1 MTPFGPRRELGT
13 GAMSTRCGPGT
24 HRLSTQSATLRFLLV
39 LVGSCVLSHALV
51 PTATVQAQR
60 REMPL
65 TLREATAFAL
75 QGNLAIQIAG
85 LNPPIRAAQVTESQ
99 GIFDL
104 LTRGSLRASDS
115 RILDTATTFFDRVD
129 KKPIPGQNPQGLI
142 GQDNS
147 QEHRLALGLSQL
159 TPYGGTYDLELSETH
174 LSTTR
179 RTTGSELKAAQ
190 QGRALAFPYPFRPRN
205 DYYTSEAIIRGTQPL
220 LRNFGS
226 QVTKNQI
233 LIAQNNLTISKEDF
247 RRQVIAITSKVQQAY
262 WDLVFQKQELAL
274 GQQLLDQIRKQVT
287 VGTLAPL
294 DVLQAETTN
303 SRTQERILVAENA
316 VRAAEDHLKRVMNFS
331 LTGELA
337 DVVILPVDTPTYTD
351 VTLDQEEQI
360 RQALHQRPD
369 LIQAKLTLENQH
381 ITLVFNQNQA
391 LPTLDL
397 DATLRIN
404 GIDNRFGGS
413 FDEIDPTH
421 RYRWDVGVT
430 FRYPLQNRQ
439 AKSRVQQSQL
449 ALRQQMIRIKDLE
462 ESIMADVRN
471 AVRDVLTNSQRV
483 QTSRV
488 SSRLAQKQLEAEEK
502 KLQVGLAT
510 VFTTLQFQDVLA
522 VQRSNEINAIT
533 EYLKAL
539 VRLEEAKSTLLQSYN
554 IILEADGPRLQQ

>member
-1 MTPFGPRRELGT
+1 
-13 GAMSTRCGPGT
+13 MSTRRGPGT
-24 HRLSTQSATLRFLLV
+24 YGLSTRSATLKFLLV
-39 LVGSCVLSHALV
+39 LMGSCVLSHALV

-60 REMPL
+60 REMSL

-75 QGNLAIQIAG
+75 QGNLSIQIAG
-85 LNPPIRAAQVTESQ
+85 LNPPIRDAQVTESQ

-104 LTRGSLRASDS
+104 ITRGSLRASDS
-115 RILDTATTFFDRVD
+115 RVMDTTTTFLERVD
-129 KKPIPGQNPQGLI
+129 KSPIPGQAPQGRI
-142 GQDNS
+142 GQDDS

-159 TPYGGTYDLELSETH
+159 VPAGGTFDLELSETH

-226 QVTKNQI
+226 EVTKTQI
-233 LIAQNNLTISKEDF
+233 LIAQNNLAISKEDF
-247 RRQVIAITSKVQQAY
+247 RRQVIAITSQVQQAY
-262 WDLVFQKQELAL
+262 WDLVFRRQDLEVQKQELVL

-316 VRAAEDHLKRVMNFS
+316 VRAAEDRLKRVMNFS
-331 LTGELA
+331 LIGELA

-351 VTLDQEEQI
+351 VTLDQEEQL
-360 RQALHQRPD
+360 RQALSQRPD

-413 FDEIDPTH
+413 FDEIDPTK

-449 ALRQQMIRIKDLE
+449 AIRQQMIRIKDLE
-462 ESIMADVRN
+462 ESIMAEVRN

-483 QTSRV
+483 QSSRV

-522 VQRSNEINAIT
+522 VQRSNEINTIT
-533 EYLKAL
+533 EFLKAL
-539 VRLEEAKSTLLQSYN
+539 VRLEESKSTLLQSYS
-554 IILEADGPRLQQ
+554 IILEPDGARLQQ

>member
-1 MTPFGPRRELGT
+1 
-13 GAMSTRCGPGT
+13 MSTRRGPGT
-24 HRLSTQSATLRFLLV
+24 YGLSTRSATLKFLLV
-39 LVGSCVLSHALV
+39 LMGSCVLSHALV

-60 REMPL
+60 REMSL

-75 QGNLAIQIAG
+75 QGNLSIQIAG
-85 LNPPIRAAQVTESQ
+85 LNPPIRDAQVTESQ

-104 LTRGSLRASDS
+104 ITRGSLRASDS
-115 RILDTATTFFDRVD
+115 RVMDTTTTFLDRVD
-129 KKPIPGQNPQGLI
+129 KSPIPGQAPQGRI
-142 GQDNS
+142 GQDDS

-159 TPYGGTYDLELSETH
+159 VPAGGTFDLELSETH

-226 QVTKNQI
+226 EVTKNQI

-247 RRQVIAITSKVQQAY
+247 RRQIIAITSQVQQAY
-262 WDLVFQKQELAL
+262 WDLVFRRQDLEVQKQELVL

-294 DVLQAETTN
+294 DVLQAETTI

-316 VRAAEDHLKRVMNFS
+316 VRAAEARLKRVMNFS
-331 LTGELA
+331 LIGELA

-351 VTLDQEEQI
+351 VTLDQEEQL
-360 RQALHQRPD
+360 RQALSQRPD

-413 FDEIDPTH
+413 FDEIDPTK

-449 ALRQQMIRIKDLE
+449 AIRQQMIRIKDVE
-462 ESIMADVRN
+462 ESIMAEVRN

-483 QTSRV
+483 QSSRV

-533 EYLKAL
+533 EFLKAL
-539 VRLEEAKSTLLQSYN
+539 VRLEESKSTLLQSYS
-554 IILEADGPRLQQ
+554 IILEPDGARLQQ

>member
-1 MTPFGPRRELGT
+1 
-13 GAMSTRCGPGT
+13 MSTRRGPGT
-24 HRLSTQSATLRFLLV
+24 YVLSTRSATLKFMLV
-39 LVGSCVLSHALV
+39 LLGSCVLSHALV

-65 TLREATAFAL
+65 SLREATAFAL
-75 QGNLAIQIAG
+75 QGNLSIQIAG
-85 LNPPIRAAQVTESQ
+85 LNPPIREAQVTESQ

-104 LTRGSLRASDS
+104 VTRGSLRASDS
-115 RILDTATTFFDRVD
+115 RVMDTTTTFLDRVD
-129 KKPIPGQNPQGLI
+129 KSPIPGQATPQGRI

-159 TPYGGTYDLELSETH
+159 SPYGGTYDLELAETH

-190 QGRALAFPYPFRPRN
+190 QGRVLAFPYPFRPRN

-226 QVTKNQI
+226 EVTKNQI

-247 RRQVIAITSKVQQAY
+247 RRQVITITSQVQQAY
-262 WDLVFQKQELAL
+262 WDLVFRRQDLEVQKHELAL

-294 DVLQAETTN
+294 DVLQSETTN

-316 VRAAEDHLKRVMNFS
+316 VRAAEDRLKRVMNFS

-337 DVVILPVDTPTYTD
+337 DVVVLPVDTPTYTD
-351 VTLDQEEQI
+351 ITLDQEEQI
-360 RQALHQRPD
+360 RQALIQRPD

-413 FDEIDPTH
+413 FDEIDLTK

-449 ALRQQMIRIKDLE
+449 AIRQQMIRIKDLE
-462 ESIMADVRN
+462 ESVMADVRN

-510 VFTTLQFQDVLA
+510 VFTTLQFQDLLA
-522 VQRSNEINAIT
+522 IQRSNEINAIT

-539 VRLEEAKSTLLQSYN
+539 VRLEESKSTLLQSYN
-554 IILEADGPRLQQ
+554 IILEPDGPRMQQ

>member
-1 MTPFGPRRELGT
+1 
-13 GAMSTRCGPGT
+13 MSTRSGLGT
-24 HRLSTQSATLRFLLV
+24 YGLSTRSATLKFLLV
-39 LVGSCVLSHALV
+39 LMGSCVLSHALV

-60 REMPL
+60 REMSL

-75 QGNLAIQIAG
+75 QGNLSIQIAG
-85 LNPPIRAAQVTESQ
+85 LNPPIRDAQVTESQ

-104 LTRGSLRASDS
+104 ITRGSLRASDS
-115 RILDTATTFFDRVD
+115 RVMDTTTTFLERVD
-129 KKPIPGQNPQGLI
+129 KSPIPGQAPQGRI
-142 GQDNS
+142 GQDDS

-159 TPYGGTYDLELSETH
+159 VPAGGTYDLELSETH

-190 QGRALAFPYPFRPRN
+190 QGRTLAFPYPFRPRN

-226 QVTKNQI
+226 EVTKNQI

-247 RRQVIAITSKVQQAY
+247 RRQVIAITSQVQQAY
-262 WDLVFQKQELAL
+262 WDLVFRRQDLEVQKQELVL

-316 VRAAEDHLKRVMNFS
+316 VRAAEDRLKRVMNFS
-331 LTGELA
+331 LIGELA

-351 VTLDQEEQI
+351 VTLDQEEQL
-360 RQALHQRPD
+360 RQALSQRPD

-404 GIDNRFGGS
+404 GIDSRFGGS
-413 FDEIDPTH
+413 FDEIDPTK

-449 ALRQQMIRIKDLE
+449 AIRQQMIRIKDVE
-462 ESIMADVRN
+462 ESIMAEVRN

-483 QTSRV
+483 QSSRV
-488 SSRLAQKQLEAEEK
+488 SSRLAQKQLEVAW
-502 KLQVGLAT
+502 LW
-510 VFTTLQFQDVLA
+510 
-522 VQRSNEINAIT
+522 
-533 EYLKAL
+533 
-539 VRLEEAKSTLLQSYN
+539 
-554 IILEADGPRLQQ
+554 DGPRRLWQRWRLKKSGRVGE